1 MLRGDPMRSSPRDQD
16 PLRLLQIAV
25 GLILG
30 MGTTLSLVL
39 WATGIEP
46 RALRLAGLLWALYGF
61 VTAVID
67 GVLDPAIEF
76 AARLLQHVGI
86 GQPDGG
92 YSAIETLVA
101 RGHHLAAANAYL
113 ERAREGAGDT
123 TALIRRAFLLA
134 GPLGA
139 AQAGVAELLN
149 WRASRRLTKEEDVQ
163 VGLAL
168 AELYERHLAEPGRA
182 MTELRRLLELHP
194 GVRSARRIRRALAML
209 REARFG
215 TGEPGS

>member
-1 MLRGDPMRSSPRDQD
+1 MRSSPRDHD
-16 PLRLLQIAV
+16 PLRLLQTAV
-25 GLILG
+25 GLVLG
-30 MGTTLSLVL
+30 LGTVLALVL
-39 WATGIEP
+39 WATGLEP

-76 AARLLQHVGI
+76 AARMLQNVGI
-86 GQPDGG
+86 GGSGGG

-101 RGHHLAAANAYL
+101 RGHYQAAADAYL
-113 ERAREGAGDT
+113 EQAREGGGDT

-139 AQAGVAELLN
+139 APVGVAELAN
-149 WRASRRLTKEEDVQ
+149 WRARRRLTTEEDVQ

-168 AELYERHLAEPGRA
+168 AELYERHLGEPGRA
-182 MTELRRLLELHP
+182 MTELRRLLELYP
-194 GVRSARRIRRALAML
+194 GARSARRIRRALAVL

-215 TGEPGS
+215 AGEAAT